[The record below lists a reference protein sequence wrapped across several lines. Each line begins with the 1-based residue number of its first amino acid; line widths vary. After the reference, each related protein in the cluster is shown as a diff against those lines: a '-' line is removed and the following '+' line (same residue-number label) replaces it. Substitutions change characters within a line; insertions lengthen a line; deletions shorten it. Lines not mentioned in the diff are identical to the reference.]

1 MHPRQVANLQVL
13 RAVAALLVVLFHLQP
28 TLNAAFGQSLH
39 VNFPAFGVDI
49 FFVISGFVMFYS
61 NRRLDRDAGQFLVE
75 RFFRIVPLYWLATL
89 MIVACFMVGFRPVG
103 LHLLNGRILLQSL
116 LFVQSS
122 FPDGR
127 HDLILTVG
135 WTLMY
140 ELFFYAAFAL
150 TFVFRSQVVSL
161 LLLGLSFAMLIAGG
175 KLFGP
180 LPYAIDFYACPIIV
194 EFLYGAALAIL
205 YDRLGQRAPSWLPAL
220 GVMLIVAAFAMMSGW
235 EAMRLPVPNKHDA
248 RFLLFG
254 VPGLL
259 IVAGALAME
268 KGGWIMRQSF
278 PLLLGAASYALYL
291 FHPLILQIVIKGCAI
306 LLPRHGALAVAVAAL
321 LAVAICIFAAIGIH
335 LAIERPL
342 LRKAKAL
349 IAGMRMPGA
358 KHAQA

>member
-1 MHPRQVANLQVL
+1 MHPRQIANLQLL

-28 TLNAAFGQSLH
+28 AMNAAFGQSLH

-61 NRRLDRDAGQFLVE
+61 NRQFDRDAGQFLAE

-89 MIVACFMVGFRPVG
+89 VIVACFMVGFRPVG
-103 LHLLNGRILLQSL
+103 LHLLNGQILLQSL

-150 TFVFRSQVVSL
+150 TFVFRSQVASL
-161 LLLGLSFAMLIAGG
+161 LLLGLSFAMLIAAGQF
-175 KLFGP
+175 LGP
-180 LPYAIDFYACPIIV
+180 LPYVVDFYASPIII
-194 EFLYGAALAIL
+194 EFLYGAALASL
-205 YDRLGQRAPSWLPAL
+205 YGRLGERAPAWLPAL
-220 GVMLIVAAFAMMSGW
+220 GVGLIVAAVVLVSSW
-235 EAMRLPVPNKHDA
+235 EAMHLPVPNKHDA
-248 RFLLFG
+248 RFLVFG
-254 VPGLL
+254 IPGLL

-268 KGGWIMRQSF
+268 KGGWIVRQSF
-278 PLLLGAASYALYL
+278 ALLLGAASYALYL

-306 LLPRHGALAVAVAAL
+306 LLPHKGAVSAAIAAL

-342 LRKAKAL
+342 LRRTRSLVAAL
-349 IAGMRMPGA
+349 RMPGA
-358 KHAQA
+358 KHAEA